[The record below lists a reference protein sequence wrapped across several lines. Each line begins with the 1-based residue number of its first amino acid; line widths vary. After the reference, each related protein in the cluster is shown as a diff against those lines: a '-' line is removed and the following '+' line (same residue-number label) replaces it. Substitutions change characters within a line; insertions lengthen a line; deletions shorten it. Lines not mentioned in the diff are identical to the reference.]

1 VSDASTADRRC
12 LRVEEEGEGA
22 RIDVYL
28 AERVEAVS
36 RTQIQRLIRAGEV
49 LLDGRPCKPSTSVA
63 EGQEVTWPVDAGLTE
78 IRAAAEPVPIDAVFE
93 DDDLLVL
100 HKPPGLVIHPGPGN
114 WNGTLVNGL
123 LDRWP
128 DWVAP
133 GGGVRPGIV
142 HRLDKDTSGLLVV
155 ARSARAY
162 QSLREQFSAHTTERL
177 YVALVWGHMPQEE
190 GEIDRPIG
198 RDPRNR
204 QHMAVVD
211 RGGKPA
217 RTHWQVLA
225 TFDSFALLR
234 LGLHTGR
241 THQVRVHLAS
251 VGHPVVGD
259 PLYGGITFAT
269 RLAPADRTRARGL
282 MGRMG
287 RVALHAYHLGL
298 RHPADGE
305 WLVFEAPV
313 PRDMEGALL
322 ELMEPGG
329 NE

>member
-1 VSDASTADRRC
+1 MSAAASTARRS
-12 LRVEEEGEGA
+12 LRVEEEGEGV
-22 RIDVYL
+22 RIDVFL
-28 AERVEAVS
+28 AERVAAVS
-36 RTQIQRLIRAGEV
+36 RTQIQRLIRSGEV
-49 LLDGRPCKPSTSVA
+49 LLEGRLCKPSTPVA
-63 EGQEVTWPVDAGLTE
+63 EGQEVTWPDGAGLSE
-78 IRAAAEPVPIDAVFE
+78 IRAEAEPVPIDAVFE

-100 HKPPGLVIHPGPGN
+100 HKPPDLVVHPAPGN
-114 WNGTLVNGL
+114 WSGTLVNGL
-123 LDRWP
+123 LHRWP
-128 DWVAP
+128 GWDGP

-162 QSLREQFSAHTTERL
+162 QALREQFAAHSTERI
-177 YVALVWGHMPQEE
+177 YVALVWGHLPQEE

-204 QHMAVVD
+204 QRMAVVD

-225 TFDSFALLR
+225 AFDSFSLLR
-234 LGLHTGR
+234 LGLRTGR

-251 VGHPVVGD
+251 MGHPVVGD
-259 PLYGGITFAT
+259 ALYGGVTFAG
-269 RLAPADRTRARGL
+269 RLAPADRAWAQGL
-282 MGRMG
+282 MRRIG
-287 RVALHAYHLGL
+287 RVALHAYHLGF

-322 ELMEPGG
+322 QLMEPGG
-329 NE
+329 NA